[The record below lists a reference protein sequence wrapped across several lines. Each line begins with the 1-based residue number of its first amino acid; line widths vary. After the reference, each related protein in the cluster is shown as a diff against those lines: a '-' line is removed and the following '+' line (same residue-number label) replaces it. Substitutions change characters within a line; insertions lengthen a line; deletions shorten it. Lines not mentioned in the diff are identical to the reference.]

1 MKMNKKN
8 LFRYGILIFFLIL
21 FSIYSLRHMIFGGGV
36 SPSVDALCPFGGFET
51 LYTFLVTG
59 NYIPRIL
66 ISGLILAGGIIAT
79 ALFFKRG
86 FCGWICP
93 FGTIQELLGKLTK
106 KKIIIPENIDRF
118 AKYTK
123 YLVLITILVST
134 AVTGILVFRDY
145 DPFITFFHFGE
156 GVIWGTAET
165 TGVYLAFGILV
176 ITLLLSIF
184 IERAWCRYFCPL
196 GAVISIFSWMG
207 LSKIKRNEKTC
218 INCKL
223 CDKVCPSR
231 VQVSTSKQVK
241 DIECIDCMQCV
252 DACPKKSLSI
262 NIFGKKISK
271 TIFVI
276 ALLGLFF
283 GIIGVSMST
292 GLWQSIPS
300 TDLKDNSGQVNVE
313 NIKGWMTLGNVSE
326 SVGIP
331 LQVLCKDFNFPMDID
346 PNTPLK
352 EIATKYKISFDTE
365 ALREYIKTFDYS
377 TLENAKTVECPFGI
391 HDDNFPGKCGIYID
405 KNNNGV
411 CDLSE

>member
-1 MKMNKKN
+1 MNKKN
-8 LFRYGILIFFLIL
+8 IFRYSILVFFLL
-21 FSIYSLRHMIFGGGV
+21 AFSIYSLRHIIFGGGV

-51 LYTFLVTG
+51 LYTFFATG
-59 NYIPRIL
+59 NYVPRIL

-79 ALFFKRG
+79 AIFFKRG
-86 FCGWICP
+86 FCGWVCP
-93 FGTIQELLGKLTK
+93 FGTIQELLGKISK
-106 KKIIIPENIDRF
+106 KKITIPEKFDRF

-123 YLVLITILVST
+123 YLVLIAILVGT
-134 AVTGILVFRDY
+134 AITGTLVFRNY

-165 TGVYLAFGILV
+165 TGVYLTFAILV

-196 GAVISIFSWMG
+196 GATISIFSWMG

-218 INCKL
+218 IDCKL
-223 CDKVCPSR
+223 CDKVCPAR
-231 VQVSTSKQVK
+231 VNISTKKEVK

-252 DACPKKSLSI
+252 DSCPKKSLSI
-262 NIFGKKISK
+262 NILKKQISK

-283 GIIGVSMST
+283 GIIGISMAT
-292 GLWQSIPS
+292 GFWQSIPS
-300 TDLKDNSGQVNVE
+300 TNLQDNDGRVNVE
-313 NIKGWMTLGNVSE
+313 NIKGWMTFGNVSE

-331 LQVLCKDFNFPMDID
+331 IQILCKEFSFPMNID

-352 EIATKYKISFDTE
+352 EIASKYKVTFDTE
-365 ALREYIKTFDYS
+365 RLREYVKTFDYS
-377 TLENAKTVECPFGI
+377 TLNNVKTIDCPWGI
-391 HDDNFPGKCGIYID
+391 QDDKFPGQCGIYVD
-405 KNNNGV
+405 KNNDGV
-411 CDLSE
+411 CDLSQ